1 MTVKR
6 NISLTTGSGSSIF
19 PDAGTFLSFVY
30 LVARATTVA
39 SILYAAPAWWGF
51 AGEGDRHRL
60 ERLVAR
66 MRRSGYLPP
75 DFPDLAT
82 LVEDA
87 DTKLFNSIRHNSTHV
102 LRHYL
107 IDKPAPVRSLRARA
121 HNFVRPPK
129 DNRNFVSRALY
140 EAICP
145 SKC

>member
-1 MTVKR
+1 M
-6 NISLTTGSGSSIF
+6 
-19 PDAGTFLSFVY
+19 
-30 LVARATTVA
+30 A

-75 DFPDLAT
+75 DFPDLAI

-87 DTKLFNSIRHNSTHV
+87 DTKLLNSIRHNSTHV

-107 IDKPAPVRSLRARA
+107 IDKPVPARSLRARA
-121 HNFVRPPK
+121 HNFVLPPIRK
-129 DNRNFVSRALY
+129 TGTLYQEHYMRRTAPPAVSA
-140 EAICP
+140 
-145 SKC
+145 